1 MHQNVF
7 LLSSAS
13 RAGRLRNWDLSC
25 GSPLMPDRKGAM
37 CKGHAVQ
44 SMWTCKHTLQSA
56 AHAVFVMWTWGR
68 GLKGRGVCIEA
79 RGSEGRRPYSDSWRH
94 AHAPCLTSRTETS
107 LVVDKFEH
115 FAAL

>member
-7 LLSSAS
+7 LLSDAS

-25 GSPLMPDRKGAM
+25 GSPLMPDRKGAT

-68 GLKGRGVCIEA
+68 DLKGRGVCIEA
-79 RGSEGRRPYSDSWRH
+79 GEVRAGGSTQTAGVMLMRH
-94 AHAPCLTSRTETS
+94 S
-107 LVVDKFEH
+107 
-115 FAAL
+115 